1 MPVCTHRGCEKSY
14 DEATNTDTACTFHP
28 QGPIFHEGLKG
39 WSCCSKRVISFDQFL
54 AIPGCSI
61 GRHTDAPREEF
72 APAPSEDKV
81 EAPAPAPKK
90 VESNGTEVYGAPAP
104 APVAAPKP
112 ATPVSAPVPAA
123 SVVEEEDDLSV
134 SVPAGKTCK
143 RLGCGQSYVSEAAS
157 RGDHVTCQYH
167 AGTPVFHEGSKGW
180 SCCPRK
186 VLEFD
191 EFLKLKGCRTTNQH
205 LFVGAKKEQV
215 EELVHCR
222 HDWYQTQTH
231 INLSIFAK
239 KVDAKTAVVE
249 FKEREVN
256 IDLRMP
262 DGKRFKLELPL
273 FQPIEPVGSSFEV
286 LGTKV
291 EITMKKAN
299 GISWATLE
307 PSEGAKC
314 WTTFGTTGGAGTVG
328 SKVMHLATDS
338 PLYAE
343 K

>member
-14 DEATNTDTACTFHP
+14 DEASNTDNSCTFHP

-39 WSCCSKRVISFDQFL
+39 WSCCTKRVISFDQFL
-54 AIPGCSI
+54 AIPGCST
-61 GRHTDAPREEF
+61 GRHTDAPREDF
-72 APAPSEDKV
+72 APAASGEKV
-81 EAPAPAPKK
+81 EVEATITPAVSPAPTNVDKDGIETYGAAPAIAKPVAAPAPA
-90 VESNGTEVYGAPAP
+90 APA
-104 APVAAPKP
+104 APVEI
-112 ATPVSAPVPAA
+112 
-123 SVVEEEDDLSV
+123 VEEEDDLSV
-134 SVPAGKTCK
+134 PVTVGKTCK
-143 RLGCGQSYVSEAAS
+143 RRGCGYAFVSEEES
-157 RGDHVTCQYH
+157 RGNKVSCQYH
-167 AGTPVFHEGSKGW
+167 PGSPVFHEGSKGW

-191 EFLKLKGCRTTNQH
+191 EFMKLKGCRTTNQH
-205 LFVGAKKEQV
+205 L
-215 EELVHCR
+215 
-222 HDWYQTQTH
+222 YQTQTH

-239 KVDAKTAVVE
+239 KVDSKTAVIT

-262 DGKRFKLELPL
+262 DGKRFKLDLPL
-273 FQPIEPVGSSFEV
+273 YQPIDAAGSTFEV

-291 EITMKKAN
+291 EITMKKGN

-307 PSEGAKC
+307 PSEGTRS